1 MKMRQSQA
9 ELEQAFAQEISLE
22 RRRRHSLLHTS
33 AKRTMKREV
42 DKRHRQGSMRFLLL
56 IFTLLMT
63 AAIVAVV
70 MFRTLY
76 LLLS

>member
-1 MKMRQSQA
+1 
-9 ELEQAFAQEISLE
+9 
-22 RRRRHSLLHTS
+22 
-33 AKRTMKREV
+33 MKREV